1 MAYQIAFDLE
11 DSATQDFLLKI
22 TQDLPA
28 TKKTEANE
36 MDTDDAPSDPNNDSF
51 SKIKTILSGEE
62 TIKLYLEFLYRK
74 NHTDLLILKNTKVKG
89 FNECV

>member
-11 DSATQDFLLKI
+11 DSATQDFLSKV

-36 MDTDDAPSDPNNDSF
+36 MDTDDAPSDPKNDSF

-74 NHTDLLILKNTKVKG
+74 NHTDLLILKNTKVKT